1 MEDSSSTLTTAES
14 TAQPGRA
21 RAKAT
26 GPRGVT
32 QTEFNLADTFE
43 SVADE
48 VPLREALSCGQNRCT
63 FAALDRRAN
72 RLAHGL
78 QQMGVRRGGHVG
90 IFAHNSIEFLETMLA
105 CYKIRAVPLNINFR
119 YVGEELAYLLG
130 NGDVTVLVFDRVL
143 SAHVASLPSRPTGLQ
158 SLILREDG
166 IGEDLSG
173 VDSLGLDSLG
183 LDSLGLDCVGYE
195 DVVDAGSPDRDFGPR
210 SSDDRYI
217 LYTGGTTGLPRGV
230 VWRHEDIFFATLGGG
245 NPGGPPISRPEEIRL
260 TVHSNRAH
268 RAAPFLPDGDP
279 GPDEFVSMA
288 LGPLVH
294 ASGQWSALGS
304 LLAGGRAVLY
314 PGRSMDMGLV
324 LDLVERERVTMLT
337 LVGDASGRPLLEE
350 LHRDRC
356 NHDTSSLRLLGSGGS
371 ILSGDVKDGL
381 LAMLPSVLAITEA
394 VGSSEAPVQA
404 VAIGQRRSGPSAS
417 LLFSPKQGV
426 TAVLDEGLRPVEP
439 GSGAVGRLATTGRV
453 PIGYYNDPVKTAE
466 TFVEIDGKRW
476 SLPGDMATVD
486 EDGTIRLLGRGS
498 LCINTGGEKV
508 YPEEV
513 EAVLKSHPLVADAV
527 VVGRPSAQ
535 WGQSVAAVIQPA
547 DIACPPTFVDIS
559 RHCRLSLA
567 GYKVPRHVEIVDEV
581 RRSSS
586 GKADYKWAHDV
597 VETGRPRGT

>member
-1 MEDSSSTLTTAES
+1 M
-14 TAQPGRA
+14 
-21 RAKAT
+21 
-26 GPRGVT
+26 T

-43 SVADE
+43 CVADE
-48 VPLREALSCGQNRCT
+48 VPGREALSCGQSRCT
-63 FAALDRRAN
+63 FSALDRRAN
-72 RLAHGL
+72 KLAHGL
-78 QQMGVRRGGHVG
+78 QQLGVGPAEHVG
-90 IFAHNSIEFLETMLA
+90 VFAYNSIEFLETMLA

-119 YVGEELAYLLG
+119 YVGEELAYLLE
-130 NGDVTVLVFDRVL
+130 NGDVRALVFDRVL
-143 SAHVASLPSRPTGLQ
+143 SPHVGTLAERPRRLQ
-158 SLILREDG
+158 SLIVREDATPTDAS
-166 IGEDLSG
+166 EPSPLEFDR
-173 VDSLGLDSLG
+173 
-183 LDSLGLDCVGYE
+183 LGLDCVGYE
-195 DVVDAGSPDRDFGPR
+195 EVVRSGSPERDFDRR
-210 SSDDRYI
+210 SPDDNYI

-245 NPGGPPISRPEEIRL
+245 NPGGLPVSDPEEIRL

-268 RAAPFLPDGDP
+268 RAAPFLPEGDS

-314 PGRSMDMGLV
+314 PERSMDMGLV

-350 LHRDRC
+350 LRRSRGSR
-356 NHDTSSLRLLGSGGS
+356 DTSSLRLLGSGGS

-381 LAMLPSVLAITEA
+381 LAMLPSVLAISEA

-404 VAIGQRRSGPSAS
+404 VAIGLRSSEPSRS
-417 LLFSPKQGV
+417 LIFAPKQGL
-426 TAVLDEGLRPVEP
+426 TDVLDEDLRPVEP

-513 EAVLKSHPLVADAV
+513 EAVLKSHPSIADAV
-527 VVGRPSAQ
+527 VVGRPSPR
-535 WGQSVAAVIQPA
+535 WGQSVAAVVQPA
-547 DIACPPTFVDIS
+547 DTESPPTLVDIS
-559 RHCRLSLA
+559 RHCHVSLA
-567 GYKVPRHVEIVDEV
+567 GYKVPRHVVIVDEV

-586 GKADYKWAHDV
+586 GKADYKWARDV
-597 VETGRPRGT
+597 IEGLELHVSGGADELDSGRRD